1 MLERLRFYLLH
12 AIRNMRRGGR
22 WSTFAIFSIAA
33 GVATVVAL
41 RSLGLAI
48 GDSLLTN
55 VRETNGGD
63 IRVYTQAPFG
73 AFDFGFQDSDV
84 FSERDIERAETWAQA
99 HNARWTAYA
108 RALTLQVAKVDE
120 STFGRPTFISSIF
133 IDPQNYPIVGEL
145 VAEEPAGVP
154 LSELLTGGYTIAISR
169 NLADSQ
175 GIQVGDQVR
184 VSRTEEPFTVVAI
197 VPTFAEANLRNPF
210 AAFFGFAYLS
220 YASAPLLEIA
230 YEPNEIAFVLPE
242 GTPQSQIIEFGE
254 ELERL
259 LRARSTTAPEVLQ
272 QNEIAAQLIG
282 DFIVVMGLGSLL
294 IGGVGIMNTML
305 VMVRRRT
312 NEIAAMKTFGMKG
325 KQIAMMFF
333 VEALLLG
340 LLGSI
345 LGSIIG
351 ILLGG
356 MVNTFGET
364 FLNQNL
370 VWRIYPEALAYGAV
384 LGLVTTA
391 IFGLSPVLTAV
402 KVRPGIIL
410 RPNETHIPRLGA
422 IQSLLTLVVMIIAI
436 GLVVGQILSPSFS
449 LIGGEISE
457 LRRDRFDISFC
468 VREQTEETVPVTV
481 ANESNYAIVAYT
493 YNSDCVRDQFTRL
506 APGDEVTFTS
516 PTPAYWIIEL
526 AEGETD
532 APPARPINKVYV
544 SPPSETIATDGL
556 GGGGIRIP
564 VSQGEAAEVVSLS
577 SSLSSFTT
585 PSPHLVGIIGVAV
598 TMLVLFILIG
608 LLWVLLWFIG
618 KLPAFGSVNLRL
630 ALRNLSTQR
639 LRTATTMLA
648 LSAGMFALSSI
659 TFVGEG
665 VREFL
670 QFQLSD
676 VFGGNIIVFTVPG
689 TVGDLQMSAVNSVLQ
704 DVPVRYRTR
713 LSFDNLEV
721 IAIDGQQVEGFAPV
735 RSMGVQIRE
744 TDSPIAS
751 GGTVIAGR
759 ALTPEDRGQP
769 VMVLT
774 WDEVTQASGIRLN
787 SVLTVKT
794 RDGTQLDLQ
803 VVGFVQLNGGLGGGP
818 SNSAFVP
825 PDVLPPS
832 DDGFSLFAFEVD
844 DEHVNEALVQLSS
857 VPFLF
862 ALDVGFIDSF
872 IKRIL
877 DQFTAVPTI
886 VGILGL
892 VAAAVIMVNTMALA
906 TLERQRQIG
915 ILKAIGLKGGR
926 ILRIMLIEAA
936 IISLLAAFLGIGL
949 SSIIISIFTA
959 MSGTPIPLPTNAQ
972 PIAIGLVIAAIVI
985 SWLATS
991 LSAGVAIRERV
1002 MNVLRYE

>member
-73 AFDFGFQDSDV
+73 AFDFGLQDSDV
-84 FSERDIERAETWAQA
+84 FSERDIERAEAWAQE
-99 HNARWTAYA
+99 HNASWTAYA

-120 STFGRPTFISSIF
+120 TTFGRPTFISSIF
-133 IDPQNYPIVGEL
+133 IDPQHYPIVGEL
-145 VAEEPAGVP
+145 VVEEPAGVP

-169 NLADSQ
+169 NLADAQ
-175 GIQVGDQVR
+175 GIQVGDKVR

-220 YASAPLLEIA
+220 YESAPLLEIE

-242 GTPQSQIIEFGE
+242 GTPQQQIIEFGE

-259 LRARSTTAPEVLQ
+259 LRARATTAPEVLQ

-345 LGSIIG
+345 LGSVIG
-351 ILLGG
+351 VLLGG
-356 MVNTFGET
+356 VVNTFGET

-422 IQSLLTLVVMIIAI
+422 IQSLLTLVVMIIAM

-449 LIGGEISE
+449 LIGGDISE
-457 LRRDRFDISFC
+457 MRRDRFDISFC
-468 VREQTEETVPVTV
+468 VREQTEETVPVTI
-481 ANESNYAIVAYT
+481 ANESSYDIVAYT
-493 YNSDCVRDQFTRL
+493 YNSNCERDQFTLIEPRN
-506 APGDEVTFTS
+506 EVTFTS
-516 PTPAYWIIEL
+516 QTPAYWIVEL

-532 APPARPINKVYV
+532 APPARPINRVYV
-544 SPPSETIATDGL
+544 LPPSETTATDGAT
-556 GGGGIRIP
+556 GGIRVP
-564 VSQGEAAEVVSLS
+564 VSNSEVANVISLTR
-577 SSLSSFTT
+577 SLSSFTT

-608 LLWVLLWFIG
+608 LLWVLLWFVG
-618 KLPAFGSVNLRL
+618 KFPSFGSVNLRL

-676 VFGGNIIVFTVPG
+676 AFGGNVLVFPIPG
-689 TVGDLQMSAVNSVLQ
+689 AVGDLQMGAVNSVLQ

-713 LSFDNLEV
+713 LSFDNLNV
-721 IAIDGQQVEGFAPV
+721 IAIDGQRIDRFDPM
-735 RSMGVQIRE
+735 SNMGVQIRE
-744 TDSPIAS
+744 TDNPAAS

-759 ALTPEDRGQP
+759 GLTPEDRGQP

-774 WDEVTQASGIRLN
+774 WDEVTQASGVRLN
-787 SVLTVKT
+787 SVLTVET
-794 RDGTQLDLQ
+794 NDGTQLDLQ
-803 VVGFVQLNGGLGGGP
+803 VIGFVQLNGGLGSGP
-818 SNSAFVP
+818 SNNAFIP

-832 DDGFSLFAFEVD
+832 DDGFSLFAFAVD
-844 DEHVNEALVQLSS
+844 SEHVNEALVQLSS

-877 DQFTAVPTI
+877 DQFTAVPTV

-949 SSIIISIFTA
+949 SSIIISIFTSV
-959 MSGTPIPLPTNAQ
+959 SGTPIPLPTNAQ

-1002 MNVLRYE
+1002 M